1 MNAREILIY
10 EHAYEAAPGRGR
22 MVLGGPVDTLY
33 EILGKGSDGLVDRGG
48 GPVRREA

>member
-1 MNAREILIY
+1 MNAGEILIY